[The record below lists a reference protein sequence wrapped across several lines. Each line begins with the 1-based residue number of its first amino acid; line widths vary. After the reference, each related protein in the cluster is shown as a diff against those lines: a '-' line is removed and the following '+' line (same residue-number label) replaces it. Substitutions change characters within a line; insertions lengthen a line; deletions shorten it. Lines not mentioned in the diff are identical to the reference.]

1 MPNEE
6 RDALDKVLDSALAN
20 YSSEPRAGLE
30 QRVQNRIRTS
40 ARVTRIPRWV
50 FAVPAAAAVF
60 WAGYVWLHYGSLP
73 ERPLPVAQVR
83 MPPVRAVAPT
93 TARKPSARY
102 HRRRPALP
110 KLPEFPAATPL
121 SSEERALLAFVT
133 RHPEEARAA
142 LQQAP
147 SSELEPIRIEP
158 LQIDDLK

>member
-83 MPPVRAVAPT
+83 MPPYGQ
-93 TARKPSARY
+93 S
-102 HRRRPALP
+102 RRPP
-110 KLPEFPAATPL
+110 PANHLRATTGGD
-121 SSEERALLAFVT
+121 LLC
-133 RHPEEARAA
+133 RNC
-142 LQQAP
+142 P
-147 SSELEPIRIEP
+147 SFRQPRR
-158 LQIDDLK
+158 